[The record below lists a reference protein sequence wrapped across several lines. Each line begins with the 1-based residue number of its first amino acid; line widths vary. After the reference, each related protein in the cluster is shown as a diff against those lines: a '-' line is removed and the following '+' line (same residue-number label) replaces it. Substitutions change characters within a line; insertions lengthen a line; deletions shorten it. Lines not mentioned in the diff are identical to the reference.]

1 MSFDLKRIAQPQAAF
16 SPQHKK
22 LNRLIDQIEQQKIEL
37 SKWQNSQA
45 EILQHVRQKLLP
57 IYSELHQIMFAQL
70 ELLWANV
77 QSDEFSKAE
86 QQLLDE
92 KTAELAKILKKSKSL
107 SSQQH
112 EFVNKIN
119 VFYSQ
124 LRNEKVKAKAVIETQ
139 KLVLENSVP
148 VDDEIEEWDS
158 EKFQRERELHKQKK
172 QQEKREQAE
181 KMAEQSLKTV
191 YLKIT
196 AMIHPD
202 REPDETKKVEKTEL
216 QQVVNEA
223 HKQQDLYYLLKL
235 QLQLEQNKGTSA
247 KALSAEQVKLYQLA
261 LEGQSLNL
269 AQKINEII
277 EGFYISKPVQ
287 SEVEV
292 YKAIDADVVTLKQ
305 QVKWEKERLKYFGK
319 VSGVKVLLE
328 NNVL

>member
-1 MSFDLKRIAQPQAAF
+1 MSFDLKHIAQPQAAF

-45 EILQHVRQKLLP
+45 EIQQHVRQKLLP
-57 IYSELHQIMFAQL
+57 IYSELHQILFAQL
-70 ELLWANV
+70 ERLWANV

-107 SSQQH
+107 SSQQY

-119 VFYSQ
+119 VFYFQ

-139 KLVLENSVP
+139 KLVLENSVLD
-148 VDDEIEEWDS
+148 DDEIEEWDS

-202 REPDETKKVEKTEL
+202 REPDEKKKVEKTEL

-223 HKQQDLYYLLKL
+223 HTQQDLYYLLKL
-235 QLQLEQNKGTSA
+235 QLQLEQNKGSSS

-261 LEGQSLNL
+261 LEGQSQKL
-269 AQKINEII
+269 AQKITEII

-287 SEVEV
+287 SEAEV

-305 QVKWEKERLKYFGK
+305 QVKWEKERLKFMGK
-319 VSGVKVLLE
+319 VSGFERLLIE
-328 NNVL
+328 HII

>member
-1 MSFDLKRIAQPQAAF
+1 MSFDLKHIAQPQAAF

-57 IYSELHQIMFAQL
+57 IYSELHQILFAQL
-70 ELLWANV
+70 ERLWANV

-119 VFYSQ
+119 VFYFQ

-202 REPDETKKVEKTEL
+202 REPDEEKKVEKTEL

-223 HKQQDLYYLLKL
+223 HTQQDLYYLLKL
-235 QLQLEQNKGTSA
+235 QLQLEQNKGTSS

-261 LEGQSLNL
+261 LEGQSQKL

-277 EGFYISKPVQ
+277 EGFYISKPVR
-287 SEVEV
+287 SEAEV

-319 VSGVKVLLE
+319 VSGLKMLMERGVL
-328 NNVL
+328 